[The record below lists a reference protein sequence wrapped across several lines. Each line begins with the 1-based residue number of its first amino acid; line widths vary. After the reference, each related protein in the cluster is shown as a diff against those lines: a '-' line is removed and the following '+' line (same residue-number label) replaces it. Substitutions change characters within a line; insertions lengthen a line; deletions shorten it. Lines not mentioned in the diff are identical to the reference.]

1 MKKFLAIV
9 FISINTYAFSQET
22 KNVWTLRECV
32 DYAVANSLS
41 VKRSVYGRETGEVN
55 YFQSKMQFLPTVN
68 GNAGYGYNWGR
79 NVDPSTN
86 SFTEQR
92 IASANGS
99 LSGSLLLWNGF
110 RQYYGMKQSG
120 TEFNALSEDLIKAKN
135 DVILNVITLYLNVI
149 FNKELVSNAQSQLS
163 STQQQLDRTKKL
175 ADAGSVP
182 RANVLNLEAQLATNE
197 LTLIQRENTLTL
209 SLLQLKQAL
218 QLPATTQ
225 MELEVPVAQVETD
238 FVVEQ
243 SAEDIFSIALQS
255 MPEIKAAQLR
265 KLSAEYALKS
275 ARGSYYP
282 RLSMNASISS
292 VYSDARKQFVG
303 DDTGTV
309 INSNNADVS
318 NQIGYIPSTN
328 EAIYASF
335 FIPNGSFED
344 VKFQRQLKDNLGKN
358 LSVGISIP
366 LFNGYA
372 TRSSVQRSIIAREQ
386 AHINAV
392 QQENTLRQSV
402 ETAVNDALAAQRT
415 YRSADRQVTAR
426 DEAFRMTKQRF
437 DAGAVNFVEYQV
449 AENDLF
455 QAKSDLL
462 RAKYDLL
469 FRKRLLD
476 FYQGKPILD

>member
-1 MKKFLAIV
+1 
-9 FISINTYAFSQET
+9 
-22 KNVWTLRECV
+22 
-32 DYAVANSLS
+32 
-41 VKRSVYGRETGEVN
+41 
-55 YFQSKMQFLPTVN
+55 
-68 GNAGYGYNWGR
+68 
-79 NVDPSTN
+79 
-86 SFTEQR
+86 
-92 IASANGS
+92 
-99 LSGSLLLWNGF
+99 
-110 RQYYGMKQSG
+110 
-120 TEFNALSEDLIKAKN
+120 LIKAKN
-135 DVILNVITLYLNVI
+135 DVILNVINLYLTVI
-149 FNKELVSNAQSQLS
+149 FNKELLSNAQSQLG
-163 STQQQLDRTKKL
+163 STQQQLDRTKRL

-197 LTLIQRENTLTL
+197 LTVIQRENALNL

-225 MELEVPVAQVETD
+225 MELEVPVVDVDKD
-238 FVVEQ
+238 FVLEQ
-243 SAEDIFSIALQS
+243 SAEEIFSIAIQS

-265 KLSAEYALKS
+265 KQSAEYALKS
-275 ARGSYYP
+275 ARGSFYP
-282 RLSMNASISS
+282 RINLNGSISS
-292 VYSDARKQFVG
+292 VYSDARVEFMP
-303 DDTGTV
+303 DGTLDV
-309 INSNNADVS
+309 ANSDPAQS
-318 NQIGYIPSTN
+318 FNQIGYIPASGQAVYATN
-328 EAIYASF
+328 IRAG
-335 FIPNGSFED
+335 GSFRD
-344 VKFQRQLKDNLGKN
+344 VSFKDQYNDNLGRN
-358 LSVGISIP
+358 LSIGLSVPI
-366 LFNGYA
+366 FNGYA

-402 ETAVNDALAAQRT
+402 ETAVNDATAAQRT
-415 YRSADRQVTAR
+415 YNSSQRQVTAR